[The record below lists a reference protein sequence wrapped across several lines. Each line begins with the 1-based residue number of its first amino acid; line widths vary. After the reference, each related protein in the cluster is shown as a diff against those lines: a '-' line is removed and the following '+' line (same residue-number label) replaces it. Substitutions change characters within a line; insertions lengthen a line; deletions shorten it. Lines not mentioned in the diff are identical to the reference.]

1 GFRLPRA
8 VLAEAWDSQAFAAV
22 ARAANQIDPNG
33 QPFLNKTFTDAD
45 LQLVSNAVLSACDS
59 LDGAADGLIQ
69 DFTGCT
75 TALVEPKLT
84 AIACAGSKTDACI
97 SADQVAALKKVFGG
111 ARTSSGEPVYAPWAW
126 DAGVGGQSGSA
137 YNQGWRS
144 WKIGPYGAA
153 ANSAINMTL
162 GANALPAVFVTPPV
176 SVVQANGG
184 PGAFTLEF
192 SIDRGVVGL

>member
-1 GFRLPRA
+1 
-8 VLAEAWDSQAFAAV
+8 
-22 ARAANQIDPNG
+22 
-33 QPFLNKTFTDAD
+33 
-45 LQLVSNAVLSACDS
+45 
-59 LDGAADGLIQ
+59 
-69 DFTGCT
+69 
-75 TALVEPKLT
+75 
-84 AIACAGSKTDACI
+84 
-97 SADQVAALKKVFGG
+97 
-111 ARTSSGEPVYAPWAW
+111 
-126 DAGVGGQSGSA
+126 

-192 SIDRGVVGL
+192 SIDRGVVGLAHTTGDYRESALAFMKADSTDLTTFRSRGGKLIIAQGVSDPVFSILDTIAWWNDLDKVNRGRAAEFTRLFAVPGMNHCAGGP